1 MDPHR
6 PPWTSVDHG
15 EDGWDHQPGAQQPRM
30 PGFRQGWQNG
40 QGPEDLPQ
48 EPHDLVLGMR
58 TEELWNL
65 NKIDMKADCGYRL
78 YRVVLHNSFQ

>member
-1 MDPHR
+1 MVILCIDQGQEDTVLEHQH
-6 PPWTSVDHG
+6 SVDHG

-48 EPHDLVLGMR
+48 EPHDDHLESVAERSRRG
-58 TEELWNL
+58 
-65 NKIDMKADCGYRL
+65 
-78 YRVVLHNSFQ
+78 